1 MTNRRTE
8 SARSLLVGLI
18 KQVEASSKK
27 MMFRY
32 IQQVKQHFFDNKKG
46 KKWTKWPIS
55 LSQGVAERGVS
66 VVATKNI
73 IDAVKVNFESS
84 SKTLSGSVYN
94 SICSRA
100 FGFQRL
106 EIWKKQ
112 KQTLRSLSMMST
124 KNVCHQF
131 TVLKHNKTCPRTY
144 LVFVS
149 FGSPSH
155 YLGLYKVPQ
164 KVRKFAAK

>member
-1 MTNRRTE
+1 MTFENIFFRRTE

-32 IQQVKQHFFDNKKG
+32 IQQVKQYFLTTKQG
-46 KKWTKWPIS
+46 KKWAKWPLS

-73 IDAVKVNFESS
+73 IDAVKVNFETS
-84 SKTLSGSVYN
+84 SKTLFLSENVYN
-94 SICSRA
+94 WIYSRA

-106 EIWKKQ
+106 KIWKKQ
-112 KQTLRSLSMMST
+112 KQTLRSLSLMCK
-124 KNVCHQF
+124 KNVCRQF

-149 FGSPSH
+149 LNLSPH
-155 YLGLYKVPQ
+155 YLGL
-164 KVRKFAAK
+164 